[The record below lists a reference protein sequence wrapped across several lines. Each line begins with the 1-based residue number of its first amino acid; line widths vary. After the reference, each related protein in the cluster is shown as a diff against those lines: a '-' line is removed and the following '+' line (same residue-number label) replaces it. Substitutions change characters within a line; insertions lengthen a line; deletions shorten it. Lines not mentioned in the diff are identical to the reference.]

1 MLIAYRVM
9 IVDPNRKDIHISRKF
24 GIDGLYV
31 KRSTGSADRKLSHS
45 LTSIQGAMLLCS
57 EPAGL
62 R

>member
-1 MLIAYRVM
+1 M
-9 IVDPNRKDIHISRKF
+9 IVDPNTKHVNISRIF

-31 KRSTGSADRKLSHS
+31 KRSTGSGDRRLPHS

-57 EPAGL
+57 EPAEL